1 MWDRKADRT
10 EKYLKKKK
18 KEKPPPN
25 KQATKKTNA
34 RNKNSENIF

>member
-18 KEKPPPN
+18 KEKPLPN
-25 KQATKKTNA
+25 KQATKKDK
-34 RNKNSENIF
+34 RKE